1 MENSETLSSST
12 RLAIVLVGALQG
24 LICYGISEYIA
35 YAKLP
40 SDTVWSLCVMPAT
53 VAMTA
58 TVALSV
64 TSFRKPLLWLAL
76 AIVGAVVAG
85 MGAWL
90 KWSVSGLEHWEIK
103 EAVLVW
109 GFHLL
114 LMMLLMLPWLQ
125 RRLSPATTASFYSD
139 FYDKHWHNALTILT
153 IFISNGLFWL
163 VLFLWAELFKLIGI
177 QFFDRLFFQ
186 SDWFIS
192 VAIGVVSA
200 SVAVLARMQ
209 VRLMRALQNLLTL
222 IATDRKSAV

>member
-1 MENSETLSSST
+1 MENSETLSPST
-12 RLAIVLVGALQG
+12 RLAVVLVGALQG

-153 IFISNGLFWL
+153 IFISNGL
-163 VLFLWAELFKLIGI
+163 
-177 QFFDRLFFQ
+177 
-186 SDWFIS
+186 
-192 VAIGVVSA
+192 
-200 SVAVLARMQ
+200 
-209 VRLMRALQNLLTL
+209 
-222 IATDRKSAV
+222 